1 LLPFLHNSIEFS
13 GYQNGVLGRLV
24 FEWKLC
30 LSVRDVDPRVDRSQS
45 LKSLALTMDTET
57 TSGLYTRWKT
67 ASQGNLQKQE
77 STCVFSRLSFSFVF
91 SVCRSS
97 TIIEQICIL
106 IISLHHGDFDH
117 ILLHSLVYL
126 CRLIESYAC
135 IFCAL
140 SWWMDQS
147 LVLNAICNV
156 SALLALAINAL
167 IYTWSLQ
174 RTSALRSY
182 WLRYAMRLNTK
193 SYVWLDAI

>member
-1 LLPFLHNSIEFS
+1 MFS

-30 LSVRDVDPRVDRSQS
+30 LSVRLWRRSTRGSVTITKVTGLNYGYWNDVR
-45 LKSLALTMDTET
+45 LIH
-57 TSGLYTRWKT
+57 TRWKT